1 MSRSDRGGPPRFAK
15 LNSPARADVLI
26 PEMAVPTDKIV
37 VKGARE
43 HNLKDI
49 DVTIPRDQLVVITGL
64 SGSGKSSLAFD
75 TIYAEGQRRYVES
88 LSAYAR
94 QFLGRMEKP
103 DVDYIEG
110 LSPAISI
117 DQKTGSRNPRSTVG
131 TVTEIYD
138 YLRLL
143 FARAGRPHCPICGDP
158 IAQQTVQQMVDSVLA
173 LPAAARLLVLAPVVR
188 DRKGEHQQVLD
199 DARSRGFVRARI
211 GGEVR
216 SLDEEIAL
224 EKNKRHSIDVVVD
237 RIALPESDADDDER
251 QSLAGRL
258 AESIEQALQLGDGIV
273 RIRALDEEED
283 RIYSEQL
290 ACPRDMFAL
299 GEIEPRSF
307 SFNSPHGACPDCTGL
322 GITMEVDPELV
333 IPDHSKSLSDG
344 AIAPWARSSSH
355 SGWHSRILETVFLRF
370 GGDTDAPFSE
380 LSDELI
386 DAVLYGMEEPIVLDW
401 ENHRGRRRTYETQFE
416 GVVNNLAR
424 RYRET
429 DSDWSRSEIERY
441 MTAVPCKGCGGARL
455 KPESLAVRVG
465 EKSIVNVTAMA
476 VADAAKWAK
485 SLTARNSP
493 LSARERTIAEQI
505 VKEIRERLTFLV
517 DVGLDYLT
525 LDRAAATLSGGEAQ
539 RIRLATQI
547 GSSLMGVL
555 YVCDEPSIGLHPL
568 DDERLIRTLKR
579 LRDLGNTVLIVEH
592 DEATMRAADWIVDM
606 GPGAGEAGGKIV
618 AAGSP
623 EQVMKHRKSM
633 TGAYLSG
640 RRAIPMPNGRR
651 PGSGETLR
659 VVGAEEHNLKQIDI
673 AFPLGT
679 FICVTGVSGSGKST
693 LVNDLLHAG
702 VAQRL
707 HGARR
712 RPGKMTRIEG
722 LDAIDKVIDI
732 DQSPIGR
739 TPRSN
744 PATYTGL
751 FTPVRDL
758 FASVPEARMRGY
770 KPGRFSFNVKGGR
783 CEACRGDGYNTIEM
797 QFLPDVTVPCEV
809 CGGARYN
816 REALEIHYKGFTIA
830 DVLDKTVD
838 EAAEIFDAHPTIRR
852 KLETLQAVGLG
863 YIKLG
868 QPATTLSG
876 GEAQRVKLST
886 ELSKRSTGRTLYL
899 LDEPTT
905 GLSFQD
911 VEALLSVLQTLVDQ
925 GNTVVVIEHHLDV
938 IKNADWIIDLGPL
951 GGDRGGE
958 LVAAG
963 TPEAVSQVAKSHT
976 GRFLRDALPSLNG
989 TAAANGKSAAK
1000 TPRKRRSGPRGAAS
1014 ANGAG
1019 GASRTPARRSR
1030 GSAAAGA

>member
-1 MSRSDRGGPPRFAK
+1 MRYDGARPILDASG
-15 LNSPARADVLI
+15 SPSLPA
-26 PEMAVPTDKIV
+26 DKITV
-37 VKGARE
+37 RGARE

-49 DVTIPRDQLVVITGL
+49 DVSMPRDQLVVITGL

-103 DVDYIEG
+103 DVDLIDG

-143 FARAGRPHCPICGDP
+143 FARAGSPHCPICGDP
-158 IAQQTVQQMVDSVLA
+158 IAQQTVQQMVDHVLG
-173 LPAAARLLVLAPVVR
+173 LPPGSRLLVMAPVVR
-188 DRKGEHQQVLD
+188 DRKGEHQQVLE
-199 DARSRGFVRARI
+199 DARARGFVRARVD
-211 GGEVR
+211 GEVR
-216 SLDEEIAL
+216 SLDEQIEL

-237 RIALPESDADDDER
+237 RIALPAEPAEDAELKTL
-251 QSLAGRL
+251 SGRL
-258 AESIEQALQLGDGIV
+258 AESIEQSLQLGEGILRINVDG
-273 RIRALDEEED
+273 AEED
-283 RIYSEQL
+283 VILAEQL
-290 ACPRDMFAL
+290 ACPRDMYAL

-333 IPDHSKSLSDG
+333 APDHSKSIAEG
-344 AIAPWARSSSH
+344 AIAPWSRSAAQH
-355 SGWHSRILETVFLRF
+355 GWHRRQLEAVFGAF
-370 GGDTDAPFSE
+370 GEDIDAPLDE
-380 LSDELI
+380 LSDDLLQ
-386 DAVLYGMEEPIVLDW
+386 AMFYGLEDSVVVEWV
-401 ENHRGRRRTYETQFE
+401 NQRGRTRRYEVQFE
-416 GVVNNLAR
+416 GVINNLAR
-424 RYRET
+424 RYKET
-429 DSDWSRSEIERY
+429 DSDWSRTEIERF
-441 MTAVPCKGCGGARL
+441 MMQVPCRACGGARL
-455 KPESLAVRVG
+455 KRDSLAVKVDGR
-465 EKSIVNVTAMA
+465 SIVDVTAQS
-476 VADAAKWAK
+476 VATATDWVKRLSGK
-485 SLTARNSP
+485 QSPLTARE
-493 LSARERTIAEQI
+493 LTIARQI
-505 VKEIRERLTFLV
+505 LKEIRERLVFLV

-592 DEATMRAADWIVDM
+592 DEATMRAADYIIDM
-606 GPGAGEAGGKIV
+606 GPGAGEHGGEIV
-618 AAGSP
+618 AAGP
-623 EQVMKHRKSM
+623 PAKIMKHRKSM

-640 RRAIPMPNGRR
+640 RRRIPMPGIRR
-651 PGSGETLR
+651 MGDGGLISVR
-659 VVGAEEHNLKQIDI
+659 GAAEHNLKQIDVE
-673 AFPLGT
+673 FPLGC

-693 LVNDLLHAG
+693 LVNDLLHAS
-702 VAQRL
+702 AAHRL

-712 RPGKMTRIEG
+712 RPGAMAGISG

-751 FTPVRDL
+751 FTPVREL

-783 CEACRGDGYNTIEM
+783 CEACKGDGYNTIEM
-797 QFLPDVTVPCEV
+797 QFLPDVTVPCEI
-809 CGGARYN
+809 CEGARYN
-816 REALEIHYKGFTIA
+816 REALEIRYKDHSIA
-830 DVLDKTVD
+830 QVLDLTID
-838 EAAEIFDAHPTIRR
+838 EAAGLFDAHPAIRR
-852 KLETLQAVGLG
+852 KLETLRAVGLG

-886 ELSKRSTGRTLYL
+886 ELSKRGTGRTLYL

-911 VEALLSVLQTLVDQ
+911 VEALLGVLQKLVDG

-963 TPEAVSQVAKSHT
+963 PPEHVAAVERSYT
-976 GRFLRDALPSLNG
+976 GQFLRGALALH
-989 TAAANGKSAAK
+989 AANGASPARAAAPKQPRSRNGSAA
-1000 TPRKRRSGPRGAAS
+1000 RR
-1014 ANGAG
+1014 NGAG
-1019 GASRTPARRSR
+1019 GPAGAPKRT
-1030 GSAAAGA
+1030 AAGA

>member
-1 MSRSDRGGPPRFAK
+1 MPSDRILVR
-15 LNSPARADVLI
+15 
-26 PEMAVPTDKIV
+26 
-37 VKGARE
+37 GARE

-49 DVTIPRDQLVVITGL
+49 DVELPRDQLVVITGL

-158 IAQQTVQQMVDSVLA
+158 IAQQTVQQMVDAVMSLGERR
-173 LPAAARLLVLAPVVR
+173 RLMIMAPVIR
-188 DRKGEHQQVLD
+188 DRKGEHKGVFE
-199 DARSRGFVRARI
+199 DARGRGFVRVRVD
-211 GGEVR
+211 GEVL
-216 SLDEEIAL
+216 SLDDEIEL
-224 EKNKRHSIDVVVD
+224 EKNKNHAIDIVID
-237 RIALPESDADDDER
+237 RVALPAEEIDEEER
-251 QSLAGRL
+251 NILANRL
-258 AESIEQALQLGDGIV
+258 ADSIEQALGLGDGIV
-273 RIRALDEEED
+273 RVRPLDAD
-283 RIYSEQL
+283 DDLIFSEQL

-307 SFNSPHGACPDCTGL
+307 SFNSPHGACADCTGL
-322 GITMEVDPELV
+322 GITMQVDPLLV
-333 IPDHSKSLSDG
+333 LPDRSKSLDQG
-344 AIAPWARSSSH
+344 AIAPWSRSTTH
-355 SGWHSRILETVFLRF
+355 TGWHRRMLEAVFEQF
-370 GGDTDAPFSE
+370 NAETDAPFDD
-380 LSDELI
+380 LPDDLV
-386 DAVLYGMEEPIVLDW
+386 DAVLYGLPDPIVVDFV
-401 ENHRGRRRTYETQFE
+401 NHRGRHRRYETQFE
-416 GVVNNLAR
+416 GVVNNLDR
-424 RYRET
+424 RHRET
-429 DSDWSRSEIERY
+429 DSDWSRTEIERY
-441 MTAVPCKGCGGARL
+441 MTAVPCSSCGGARL
-455 KPESLAVRVG
+455 KAESLAVQVDQR
-465 EKSIVNVTAMA
+465 SIVDVTRMSVSEASL
-476 VADAAKWAK
+476 WANRLSGDHT
-485 SLTARNSP
+485 SLTAREM
-493 LSARERTIAEQI
+493 AIATQI
-505 VKEIRERLTFLV
+505 LKEIRERLTFLV

-592 DEATMRAADWIVDM
+592 DEATMRAADYIVDM
-606 GPGAGEAGGKIV
+606 GPGAGEAGGRIV
-618 AAGSP
+618 AAGPPSTIM
-623 EQVMKHRKSM
+623 EHDGSM
-633 TGAYLSG
+633 TGDYLSG
-640 RRAIPMPNGRR
+640 RRTIPMPSQRR
-651 PGSGETLR
+651 PGNGDELTVL
-659 VVGAEEHNLKQIDI
+659 GASEHNLREID
-673 AFPLGT
+673 ATFPLGT
-679 FICVTGVSGSGKST
+679 FVCVTGVSGSGKST
-693 LVNDLLHAG
+693 LVNDLLHASA
-702 VAQRL
+702 AQQL

-712 RPGKMTRIEG
+712 RPGALRGLQG

-751 FTPVRDL
+751 FTPVREL
-758 FASVPEARMRGY
+758 FASVPESRMRGY

-783 CEACRGDGYNTIEM
+783 CEACKGDGYNTIEM
-797 QFLPDVTVPCEV
+797 QFLPDVTVPCEI
-809 CGGARYN
+809 CQGDRYN
-816 REALEIHYKGFTIA
+816 REALEIRYKDQTIA
-830 DVLDKTVD
+830 DVLNMTVD
-838 EAAEIFDAHPTIRR
+838 EAAVLFDANPTVSR
-852 KLETLQAVGLG
+852 KLRTLQAVGLG

-905 GLSFQD
+905 GLSFSD
-911 VEALLSVLQTLVDQ
+911 VEALLQVLQQLVDA

-951 GGDRGGE
+951 GGDRGGQV
-958 LVAAG
+958 VAEG
-963 TPEAVSQVAKSHT
+963 TPEDVALVKGSYTGQFLQDVLAQHGWRAPAEAV
-976 GRFLRDALPSLNG
+976 
-989 TAAANGKSAAK
+989 
-1000 TPRKRRSGPRGAAS
+1000 AAS
-1014 ANGAG
+1014 
-1019 GASRTPARRSR
+1019 
-1030 GSAAAGA
+1030 